1 MIAVGVCF
9 CYRILRTN
17 RYVSLISDIYI
28 YTDKYNNTTTNLFKL
43 SVNIGFNNGSSQKH
57 TTTII
62 IIIIYR
68 ISNKLITYIN
78 TILRILFQR
87 TYRLYPHYPL
97 SYLITSTHPHSYTH
111 AHLCACDCLLP
122 LILSTNYN
130 ISWFFIYPEIV
141 LKLFLYLY
149 YLNCIY
155 LHYVHILVVILCTNL
170 GIYRLVLFVCACFV
184 NDLIQWLF
192 LNISS
197 KLFINN
203 MHFIHCLF
211 VDFEFFI

>member
-1 MIAVGVCF
+1 MDLRKNIQQPSSSSSSLSTVYLTNILPILILY
-9 CYRILRTN
+9 YRT
-17 RYVSLISDIYI
+17 
-28 YTDKYNNTTTNLFKL
+28 
-43 SVNIGFNNGSSQKH
+43 
-57 TTTII
+57 
-62 IIIIYR
+62 
-68 ISNKLITYIN
+68 
-78 TILRILFQR
+78 LFQR

-170 GIYRLVLFVCACFV
+170 GIYRLVLFVCV
-184 NDLIQWLF
+184 RVL
-192 LNISS
+192 
-197 KLFINN
+197 
-203 MHFIHCLF
+203 
-211 VDFEFFI
+211 